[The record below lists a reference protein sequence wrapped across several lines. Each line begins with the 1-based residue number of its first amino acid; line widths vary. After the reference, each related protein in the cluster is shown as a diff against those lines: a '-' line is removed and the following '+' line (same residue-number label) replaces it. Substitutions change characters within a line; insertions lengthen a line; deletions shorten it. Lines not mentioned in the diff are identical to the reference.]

1 MIDDDYLKFKLL
13 NLFFDDDHAKERMF
27 CKHSTVSFMPSLLLN
42 KSLKKYHIYTI
53 FKNLVGINLVCHKSQ
68 RWFFFTSGNHGN
80 EKLWWIISSFF
91 PDDPPIL
98 EPIYAIPKHARAND
112 TESFSMPGTL
122 GDPGPQKSHQEIIIF
137 GNRDGGS
144 PKYIS

>member
-1 MIDDDYLKFKLL
+1 MITWNKLL

-42 KSLKKYHIYTI
+42 KSLKGYHIYTI

-80 EKLWWIISSFF
+80 EKYGGSYHHFF
-91 PDDPPIL
+91 RMIHLFWSP
-98 EPIYAIPKHARAND
+98 
-112 TESFSMPGTL
+112 SMPS
-122 GDPGPQKSHQEIIIF
+122 PNMHGPTILRAFQCRAPRRSGGHKKNHQEIIIF

-144 PKYIS
+144 PKYISWNL